1 MTSALRTGLETAAP
15 AANTAAKTKAWSH
28 RVRKTDSLTIGGSVR
43 YRVGAELR
51 RAKRSRSQGMG
62 VPLPSVN
69 QPVGRKSVWL
79 TAS

>member
-1 MTSALRTGLETAAP
+1 MTSALRTGLETVAL
-15 AANTAAKTKAWSH
+15 AANAAAKTKAWSY
-28 RVRKTDSLTIGGSVR
+28 RVRKTHSLTIGGSVR

-51 RAKRSRSQGMG
+51 PTKRSRSQGMG